1 MFRALSK
8 TDIRQTYF
16 FIAGGY
22 ILTPQDEKMIREWP
36 FPSSAPS
43 PAVILASDSTEN
55 SHRMADFCDRLRSFL
70 PRIKIKK
77 ETDIPFEKPAMI
89 VGKHR
94 NIAYQA
100 APAGKILRNFLTALT
115 DDGSS
120 PQNVDTP
127 VEALL
132 QKIDLPVLLK
142 LYVAE
147 QCPHCPGVM
156 QQLQAMAV
164 AHSNIRL
171 IIIQA
176 DAFAASAQKDDV
188 RSVPTLILDDQF
200 RWTGPVDL
208 HELLTLCIERNPAD
222 LSSAS
227 LRQII
232 EDGNAERVA
241 EMMVNS
247 GQVFP
252 GLVNLLTHPRWSVR
266 LGAMVTVE
274 YLADQSPALAVRLS
288 DLLWREFRDLPDQV
302 QGDIVHV
309 LGEIASP
316 VNKERLHHIAGGTYE
331 ASVKATAAEVLEEM

>member
-1 MFRALSK
+1 M
-8 TDIRQTYF
+8 
-16 FIAGGY
+16 
-22 ILTPQDEKMIREWP
+22 TPQDEKMIREWP
-36 FPSSAPS
+36 FPGSTPS
-43 PAVILASDSTEN
+43 PAVMLASDSTEN
-55 SHRMADFCDRLRSFL
+55 SHRMADFCDRLQSLL

-77 ETDIPFEKPAMI
+77 ETDLPFEKPAMI

-100 APAGKILRNFLTALT
+100 IPAGKILRRFLAALS
-115 DDGSS
+115 DDGSDGR
-120 PQNVDTP
+120 PGLDIP
-127 VEALL
+127 VGALL
-132 QKIDLPVLLK
+132 EQIDLPVLLK

-156 QQLQAMAV
+156 QQLQAVAM

-176 DAFAASAQKDDV
+176 DAFAISAQKDDV

-208 HELLTLCIERNPAD
+208 HELLTLCIKRNPAD

-241 EMMVNS
+241 EMMVKS
-247 GQVFP
+247 GQVFS

-274 YLADQSPALAVRLS
+274 YLAGQDPALAVRLS
-288 DLLWREFRDLPDQV
+288 DILWREFQDLPDQV
-302 QGDIVHV
+302 QGDVVHV

-316 VNKERLHHIAGGTYE
+316 VNKERLQRIAGGTYDE
-331 ASVKATAAEVLEEM
+331 SVKATAAEVLAEM